1 MYLDHL
7 QGYRPEIL
15 YPKRSA
21 KQIYQ
26 ILTTQC
32 EKLHIP
38 FIQQLPSPA
47 DIDANYDVILDAIFG
62 FSFKG
67 GVIRAPF
74 DGILDALKQCKSPI
88 CSVDV
93 PSGRYNKTS

>member
-1 MYLDHL
+1 M
-7 QGYRPEIL
+7 
-15 YPKRSA
+15 
-21 KQIYQ
+21 
-26 ILTTQC
+26 
-32 EKLHIP
+32 
-38 FIQQLPSPA
+38 QQLPSPT

-93 PSGRYNKTS
+93 PSGRYCGITKHHDLYPYYILGNL